1 MDKLLTKEQIEVEL
15 SKIEY
20 CITRYVKY
28 GCTGQQWHGIEIVWQ
43 PLPLKNGGNIK
54 RGKTW
59 GKIRYYDVIMGYPLY
74 SLGEHKELTREEAIK
89 EVMRP
94 YNDRKAFADIKNMQ
108 TCASC
113 GAYAILPEIKE
124 KWGKLQY
131 HLGEDRWNKKWVD
144 ICPNC
149 INELLNKEHTNE

>member
-1 MDKLLTKEQIEVEL
+1 MNSNTLLSKEQAEEEL
-15 SKIEY
+15 SNIERFI
-20 CITRYVKY
+20 ITPTIY
-28 GCTGQQWHGIEIVWQ
+28 GCTGQQWMGIEISWQ
-43 PLPLKNGGNIK
+43 PLPLKSGGNIK

-59 GKIRYYDVIMGYPLY
+59 GKIKYYDVIMGYPLY
-74 SLGEHKELTREEAIK
+74 SLGEHKELTREGAIK
-89 EVMRP
+89 EIMRP

-124 KWGKLQY
+124 RWGRLQY
-131 HLGEDRWNKKWVD
+131 HLGGDKWNKKWVD

-149 INELLNKEHTNE
+149 INKLLKS